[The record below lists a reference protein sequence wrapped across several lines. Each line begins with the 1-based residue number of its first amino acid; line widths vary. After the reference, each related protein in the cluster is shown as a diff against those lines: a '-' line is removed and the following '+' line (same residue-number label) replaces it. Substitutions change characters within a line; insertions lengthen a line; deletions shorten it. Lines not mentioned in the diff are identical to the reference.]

1 MPLIPSHLSVREA
14 IRAGY
19 LHPHRGG
26 PEGQDPA
33 AAAPPRQ
40 RLFTDEFKLRQRV
53 AVIRHEHGWEDGRVA
68 GVIVGLTPE
77 AARILG
83 DDGAHYNVYHC
94 RDISPCY

>member
-1 MPLIPSHLSVREA
+1 M
-14 IRAGY
+14 
-19 LHPHRGG
+19 
-26 PEGQDPA
+26 
-33 AAAPPRQ
+33 
-40 RLFTDEFKLRQRV
+40 
-53 AVIRHEHGWEDGRVA
+53 A

>member
-1 MPLIPSHLSVREA
+1 MPVIPSHLSVREA

-19 LHPHRGG
+19 LHPPRGG
-26 PEGQDPA
+26 AKVKTRPPA
-33 AAAPPRQ
+33 PTPPQ

-68 GVIVGLTPE
+68 GVIVGITPA